1 VPSRE
6 VQGRQ
11 RLAAC
16 LGWAITTWILVSA
29 LKEKDRHH
37 ALHVSGLLNRI
48 QAPQEAV
55 VKDLVGDEPYEPVV
69 LAAHRA
75 FLLGRSRARPH
86 VEDAD

>member
-1 VPSRE
+1 MVFA
-6 VQGRQ
+6 V
-11 RLAAC
+11 AAC

-55 VKDLVGDEPYEPVV
+55 VKDLVGDEEYEPIV
-69 LAAHRA
+69 LAHTE
-75 FLLGRSRARPH
+75 RSYWEEVEH
-86 VEDAD
+86 VPQPQDAD

>member
-1 VPSRE
+1 VALA
-6 VQGRQ
+6 
-11 RLAAC
+11 LAAC
-16 LGWAITTWILVSA
+16 LGWAVTTWILVSA

-69 LAAHRA
+69 LAHTE
-75 FLLGRSRARPH
+75 RSYWEEIEH
-86 VEDAD
+86 VPQDAD